1 MQRVS
6 YIRVSAFVCVVGLA
20 GVAGDHRVSAQAV
33 ASGASQFEIGAF
45 RHETRTESQTSLE
58 LLNTNEFP
66 SKTETVSPPPPTRS
80 SFMAMWPS
88 VRGAKGYLLDASTSS
103 SFDTFVDG
111 YHDLDVGDVTGR
123 AVTGLSRG
131 TTYYYRVRAYDS
143 TVPTGYSKTIAITTE
158 PTTGLTIHPTFDS
171 SITGIQTRPPFRR

>member
-1 MQRVS
+1 MS

-20 GVAGDHRVSAQAV
+20 GVAGGHRVSAQAV

-111 YHDLDVGDVTGR
+111 YHDLEVGTSPG
-123 AVTGLSRG
+123 
-131 TTYYYRVRAYDS
+131 
-143 TVPTGYSKTIAITTE
+143 E
-158 PTTGLTIHPTFDS
+158 
-171 SITGIQTRPPFRR
+171 

>member
-20 GVAGDHRVSAQAV
+20 TLRATRGCQPTV

-58 LLNTNEFP
+58 LPNTNEFP
-66 SKTETVSPPPPTRS
+66 PKTETVSPPPPTRS
-80 SFMAMWPS
+80 SFMATWPS

-111 YHDLDVGDVTGR
+111 YHDLEVGTSPG
-123 AVTGLSRG
+123 
-131 TTYYYRVRAYDS
+131 
-143 TVPTGYSKTIAITTE
+143 E
-158 PTTGLTIHPTFDS
+158 
-171 SITGIQTRPPFRR
+171 